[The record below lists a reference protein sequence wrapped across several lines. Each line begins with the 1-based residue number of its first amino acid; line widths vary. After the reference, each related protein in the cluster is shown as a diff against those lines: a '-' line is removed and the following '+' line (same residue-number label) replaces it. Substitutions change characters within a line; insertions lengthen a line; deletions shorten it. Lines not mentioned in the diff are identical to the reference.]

1 MNLNSKLKYFSMS
14 WASCDGVWYC
24 LVLARPSFGLEWILL
39 TSYVCWCL
47 KNFLV
52 SLEFVCKFIA
62 TKLAVRIF
70 AWFAWFRLSP
80 SRSYIFLSALSGQS
94 YVKCELMRVVFGTV
108 LIFKGQVLRW
118 WSPKSSCSLIPSKS
132 LFIMISFKSPPSVG
146 YLLFDTFWLCFFC
159 RERYLR

>member
-1 MNLNSKLKYFSMS
+1 MGKGTVLILL
-14 WASCDGVWYC
+14 GRL
-24 LVLARPSFGLEWILL
+24 LVCSGSFL
-39 TSYVCWCL
+39 TSYVCLCL
-47 KNFLV
+47 QNFLV

-62 TKLAVRIF
+62 TELAVRIF

-94 YVKCELMRVVFGTV
+94 YVKCELMRVVFITV

-132 LFIMISFKSPPSVG
+132 LFIIISFKSPPFVG
-146 YLLFDTFWLCFFC
+146 HLLFMTFWLCLFC